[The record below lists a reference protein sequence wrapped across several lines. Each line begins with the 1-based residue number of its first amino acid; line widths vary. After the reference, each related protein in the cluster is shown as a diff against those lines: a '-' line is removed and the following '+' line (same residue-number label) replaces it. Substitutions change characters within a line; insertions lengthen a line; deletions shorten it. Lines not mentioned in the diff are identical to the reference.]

1 MIREF
6 ISNIERRNGLVK
18 NNRFKVNMDIPAVIG
33 VDSSPRASRAL
44 SLLCESTALP
54 GKVLNTT
61 PVKVY
66 GPTYEIPY
74 QKQYDTID
82 FNFLCTNNG
91 NERRIFDTWIEYIM
105 PSQTNNMRF
114 PRGTNGLGGEGYL
127 TQIYIEQYNDYSVS
141 EAKGLEET
149 DNGEVLKRIHLVD
162 AFPKQYTAQA
172 LNWGDDGFLR
182 LSVQFSYRRFIELI

>member
-6 ISNIERRNGLVK
+6 ISNIEGKKGLAK
-18 NNRFKVNMDIPAVIG
+18 NNRFQVNMVIPAAIAVNY
-33 VDSSPRASRAL
+33 DSRDL
-44 SLLCESTALP
+44 SLLCESTELP
-54 GKVLNTT
+54 GKTLNTAD
-61 PVKVY
+61 VKVY
-66 GPTYEIPY
+66 GPTYKIPY
-74 QKQYDTID
+74 QKQYAEIN

-91 NERRIFDTWIEYIM
+91 NERQIFDKWIEYIM

-141 EAKGLEET
+141 EAKGLEDT
-149 DNGEVLKRIHLVD
+149 DNGELLKHIQLID
-162 AFPKQYTAQA
+162 AFPLGYSAQA

-182 LSVQFSYRRFIELI
+182 LTVQFSYRRFIELK

>member
-6 ISNIERRNGLVK
+6 ISNIEGKKGLAK
-18 NNRFKVNMDIPAVIG
+18 NNRFQVNMVIPAAIA
-33 VDSSPRASRAL
+33 VDYKSKDL
-44 SLLCESTALP
+44 SLLCESTELP
-54 GKVLNTT
+54 GKTLNTAD
-61 PVKVY
+61 VKVY
-66 GPTYEIPY
+66 GPTYKIPY
-74 QKQYDTID
+74 QKQYAEIN

-91 NERRIFDTWIEYIM
+91 NERQIFDKWIEYIM

-149 DNGEVLKRIHLVD
+149 DNGEVLKHIQLID
-162 AFPKQYTAQA
+162 AFPLGYSAQA

-182 LSVQFSYRRFIELI
+182 LTVQFCYRSFIELK

>member
-6 ISNIERRNGLVK
+6 ISNIEGKKGLAK
-18 NNRFKVNMDIPAVIG
+18 NNRFQVNMVIPAAIT
-33 VDSSPRASRAL
+33 VDYKSKDL
-44 SLLCESTALP
+44 SLLCESTELP
-54 GKVLNTT
+54 GKTLNTAD
-61 PVKVY
+61 VKVY
-66 GPTYEIPY
+66 GPTYKIPY
-74 QKQYDTID
+74 QKQYAEIN

-91 NERRIFDTWIEYIM
+91 NERQIFDKWIEYIM

-141 EAKGLEET
+141 EAKGLEDT
-149 DNGEVLKRIHLVD
+149 DNGELLKHIHLID
-162 AFPKQYTAQA
+162 AFPLGYSAQA

-182 LSVQFSYRRFIELI
+182 LTVQFSYRRFIELK